1 MAEPRPIHVV
11 EPDPSLR
18 DRLVR
23 RLNCDGVRSHGSW
36 RGFEEEVGDEEAAV
50 VLGPGV
56 GHEVA
61 WAQARRITDEGRSWV
76 LLRAEEGSEGHLRV
90 RGLSV
95 GFAEGAG
102 KLPSRLA
109 WEETGERPV
118 FELHELLRAV
128 SRARHDLNN
137 PLTAGLAETQLLLMD
152 VSHDETREALE
163 TIQRQLRRIQ
173 AMIRDDLS
181 RLRPPG

>member
-36 RGFEEEVGDEEAAV
+36 RGFEEEVGD
-50 VLGPGV
+50 
-56 GHEVA
+56 EVA